1 MFLTLITFISAISI
15 SLIAAGYSIL
25 GLATLFAGAYI
36 PIIAMGSALEVGK
49 LVAASW
55 LYHNWRRNIPKSLK
69 AYLFTSIIILVFI
82 TSMGIFGFLSKAH
95 IEQTSVQSDNT
106 IQIESIESQ
115 IQRQQKDIERAEL
128 QLGLLDDAL
137 KKYVE
142 LGAVTK
148 SINARQGQEEERY
161 ALTTIINNAT
171 DTIATLTK
179 QKYELRTKENE
190 LIAEVGPI
198 KYIAELV
205 YGNSDTNTLE
215 EAVRWV
221 IIIIVFVFDP
231 LAVLLLISA
240 NISLKEEMTKLRRRR
255 GQKKRHLRKR
265 ADKKQDQTAWERK
278 LQESKKKDGELTEVT
293 HKNGDVIAKYYE

>member
-1 MFLTLITFISAISI
+1 MILAYLTLLTALAISGVAAYYSIIGLVAIFSASVIPIAVMGVVLETGKLISA
-15 SLIAAGYSIL
+15 A
-25 GLATLFAGAYI
+25 
-36 PIIAMGSALEVGK
+36 
-49 LVAASW
+49 W
-55 LYHNWRRNIPKSLK
+55 LYHYWKRVNKLLK
-69 AYLFTSIIILVFI
+69 TYLISAVIVLMFI

-95 IEQTSVQSDNT
+95 IEQTTVQSDNT
-106 IQIESIESQ
+106 LQIESIDSQ
-115 IQRQQKDIERAEL
+115 ISRQQKDIERAEL
-128 QLGLLDDAL
+128 QLTLLDDAL

-148 SINARQGQEEERY
+148 SINARKGQEEERY
-161 ALTTIINNAT
+161 ALTSTINNAT
-171 DTIATLTK
+171 NNIATLTK

-190 LIAEVGPI
+190 LIAEIGPI

-205 YGNSDTNTLE
+205 YGNSETNTLE

-240 NISLKEEMTKLRRRR
+240 NISLKEEMTKLRRRK
-255 GQKKRHLRKR
+255 GQRKRHLRKR
-265 ADKKQDQTAWERK
+265 AEDKKQQTAWERK
-278 LQESKKKDGELTEVT
+278 LEESKKKDGEITEVT